1 MNRAARRDA
10 SHRTLM
16 GSFLRMV
23 LLFVPIVLCITI
35 TVFLYA
41 ERTIAGK
48 GFDGYAEAIAYLAS
62 RPRG

>member
-16 GSFLRMV
+16 SSFLRMV

-41 ERTIAGK
+41 ERTIE
-48 GFDGYAEAIAYLAS
+48 AEFSSINPVSYTHL
-62 RPRG
+62 